1 MKTIRPYIATLL
13 LILPTLVSAQMRWN
27 STYQTY
33 FNQYK
38 DLAIEQMFKYGIP
51 ASITLAQGVFES
63 GAGKSELARKGNNHF
78 GIKCHGWQGA
88 TTYHDDDAKQECF
101 RAYDNVYDSY
111 EDHSKFLRNN
121 ARYRRLFSLSTTDY
135 RGWAKGLKEC
145 GYATNPAYA
154 RKLTDIIELY
164 KLNQYDR
171 ATSYDKFMAK
181 HNAKDRPAQR
191 GGTLHPI
198 KMYNKNYYL
207 VARKGD
213 TFKSIGKEVDISWR
227 AIAKHNERDKNDI
240 LQEGDIVYL
249 KKKQKRAPKQ
259 FKKRPHIVKTGESMY
274 SIAQF
279 YGMRLKSLYKKNHL
293 TPDYQIKA
301 GDTLKVY

>member
-1 MKTIRPYIATLL
+1 MLLSIPTLL
-13 LILPTLVSAQMRWN
+13 HGQIKWN

-38 DLAIEQMFKYGIP
+38 DLAIEQMLKHGIP

-101 RAYDNVYDSY
+101 RAYNNVYESY
-111 EDHSKFLRNN
+111 EDHSKFLKDNI
-121 ARYRRLFSLSTTDY
+121 RYRKLFSLKTTDY
-135 RGWAKGLKEC
+135 RGWARGLKEC

-154 RKLTDIIELY
+154 KKLTDIIELY
-164 KLNQYDR
+164 KLYQYDK

-181 HNAKDRPAQR
+181 HNAKDKPAQSD
-191 GGTLHPI
+191 GTLHPI
-198 KMYNKNYYL
+198 RIYNKNYYL
-207 VARKGD
+207 TARKGD
-213 TFKSIGKEVDISWR
+213 TFKSIGKEVELSYR
-227 AIAKHNERDKNDI
+227 AIARYNERDKNDT
-240 LQEGDIVYL
+240 LHEGDIIYL
-249 KKKQKRAPKQ
+249 KKKQKRAPKS
-259 FKKRPHIVKTGESMY
+259 FKKRPHVVRSGESMY

-279 YGMRLKSLYKKNHL
+279 YGMRLKSLYKKNGL
-293 TPDYQIKA
+293 TPDYQIKV
-301 GDTLKVY
+301 GDTLRVY